1 MASTDPCE
9 TRGLPTPTRW
19 LVAAAAFAIVVAGMR
34 QAQSVLTPVLLAAF
48 LTIIGSTPLAW
59 LERRGLPK
67 WLALL
72 LVLAAGVIVVLTL
85 VVLVGTSLDSFASK
99 LPEYGKRLEVQKQR
113 LVGWL
118 AGKGVDLSAL
128 AEQEGLSPQR
138 LLSLAG
144 SATSAVGSLFSNVA
158 LILLLFVFM
167 VVEAAGM
174 RSKLSVL
181 WGQAPDRMSRVDR
194 ILGNIRHYVAIK
206 TWISFLTGVLAAVWL
221 AILGVDYPLLWG
233 LVAFCLNFV
242 PSIGSVIAAIPP
254 VCLALIQIG
263 LPSSVYTAIGY
274 LVINNVLG
282 NIVEPRLTGRGLG
295 ISTLVVF
302 LSLVFWGWV
311 LGPVGMFLSV
321 PLTMIAKIALE
332 GSRDTKWVGVLLGA
346 GPPVQAAAAP
356 D

>member
-1 MASTDPCE
+1 M
-9 TRGLPTPTRW
+9 
-19 LVAAAAFAIVVAGMR
+19 
-34 QAQSVLTPVLLAAF
+34 
-48 LTIIGSTPLAW
+48 GSGA
-59 LERRGLPK
+59 R
-67 WLALL
+67 
-72 LVLAAGVIVVLTL
+72 
-85 VVLVGTSLDSFASK
+85 
-99 LPEYGKRLEVQKQR
+99 
-113 LVGWL
+113 
-118 AGKGVDLSAL
+118 
-128 AEQEGLSPQR
+128 PQ
-138 LLSLAG
+138 
-144 SATSAVGSLFSNVA
+144 V
-158 LILLLFVFM
+158 
-167 VVEAAGM
+167 
-174 RSKLSVL
+174 
-181 WGQAPDRMSRVDR
+181 
-194 ILGNIRHYVAIK
+194 
-206 TWISFLTGVLAAVWL
+206 VWL

-254 VCLALIQIG
+254 VCLALIQSG

-274 LVINNVLG
+274 LVINSVLG